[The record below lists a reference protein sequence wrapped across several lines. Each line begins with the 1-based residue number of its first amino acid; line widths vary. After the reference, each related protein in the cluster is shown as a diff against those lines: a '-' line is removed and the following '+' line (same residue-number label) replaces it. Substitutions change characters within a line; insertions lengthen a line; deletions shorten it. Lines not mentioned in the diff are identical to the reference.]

1 MIRYIDIRQF
11 NDRIYFICLITF
23 VFRLKMY
30 FDTSKHK
37 QKDLDIRKRYFLQDF
52 PLFNFPLSCFP
63 QGGKAVEKG
72 FSFLCGGRSGKRVK
86 VALNLMIYLIF
97 LITI

>member
-1 MIRYIDIRQF
+1 
-11 NDRIYFICLITF
+11 
-23 VFRLKMY
+23 MY

-72 FSFLCGGRSGKRVK
+72 FSFPCGGKAGRG
-86 VALNLMIYLIF
+86 
-97 LITI
+97 